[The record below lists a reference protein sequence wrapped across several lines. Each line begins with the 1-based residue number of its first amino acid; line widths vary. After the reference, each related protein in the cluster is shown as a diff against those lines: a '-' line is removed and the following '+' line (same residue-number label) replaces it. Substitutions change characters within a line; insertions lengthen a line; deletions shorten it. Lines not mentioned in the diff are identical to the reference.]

1 MISRSPCLDF
11 KPVSWYNFATE
22 VGAMDKKNIKSKRK
36 AALIALVVIFAVS
49 AAAELIIN
57 AGREG
62 TADVYVQIRCDE
74 VSEAPEKLT
83 DQALVGYI
91 PEDGVAMARLKYI
104 ANEGDSVLE
113 ILEKI
118 CKNNNIEMKETEDG
132 HIDAIGN
139 LKTGD
144 CGEGSG
150 WVYLVNGKQRSEKPA
165 DCKVTDGDEIVWAF
179 TLDGRKGIENV

>member
-1 MISRSPCLDF
+1 
-11 KPVSWYNFATE
+11 
-22 VGAMDKKNIKSKRK
+22 MDKKNIKSKRK

-118 CKNNNIEMKETEDG
+118 CKNG
-132 HIDAIGN
+132 
-139 LKTGD
+139 L
-144 CGEGSG
+144 
-150 WVYLVNGKQRSEKPA
+150 
-165 DCKVTDGDEIVWAF
+165 
-179 TLDGRKGIENV
+179 